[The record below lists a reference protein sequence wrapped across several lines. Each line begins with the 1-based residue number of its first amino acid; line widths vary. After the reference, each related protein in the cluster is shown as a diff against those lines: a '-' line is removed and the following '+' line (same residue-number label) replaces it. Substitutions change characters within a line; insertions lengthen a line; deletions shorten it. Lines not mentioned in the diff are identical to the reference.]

1 MDVILVKSIQIFK
14 DLDSTRRSF
23 NKDHIILILLILYEN
38 NPSGIIK
45 NGSMLKYFEA
55 KFNEHLEN
63 MASCQRHA
71 LYDVPTE
78 EEAYSLVFPIYEK
91 IYST

>member
-1 MDVILVKSIQIFK
+1 MDVILIKSIQIFK

-23 NKDHIILILLILYEN
+23 TKDCIKLILLIFYKN
-38 NPSGIIK
+38 NPSGIRK
-45 NGSMLKYFEA
+45 KGSMLKYFEA

-63 MASCQRHA
+63 MASCQSRA

-78 EEAYSLVFPIYEK
+78 EETYSLVSPIYEK